1 MRSYTREGGFEA
13 MICTSTRP
21 HTREKGCEAMIFIL
35 NQNPIS
41 FNF

>member
-13 MICTSTRP
+13 MIYAGTRP
-21 HTREKGCEAMIFIL
+21 HRREKGCEAMIFIL

>member
-1 MRSYTREGGFEA
+1 MNGGFEA
-13 MICTSTRP
+13 MICAGTRP
-21 HTREKGCEAMIFIL
+21 HTREKECEVMIFIL